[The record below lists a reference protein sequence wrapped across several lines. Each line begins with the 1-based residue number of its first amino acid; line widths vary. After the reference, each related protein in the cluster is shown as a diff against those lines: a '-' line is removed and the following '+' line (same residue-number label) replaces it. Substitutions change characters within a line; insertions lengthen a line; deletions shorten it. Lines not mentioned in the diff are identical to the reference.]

1 MRFINDGPDI
11 PDRLI
16 QAHEDGNVV
25 FFCGAGVSYPAG
37 LPLFG
42 QLVTLIYE
50 RIGETMTPAETQ
62 AFNNSQFDTT
72 IQLLE
77 RRVESKLVRDAIAVI
92 LTATN
97 PSRAAIATHRAL
109 LGLATDSQDRT
120 RLVTTNVDRLFLR
133 ADRKKRAYVAPHL
146 PIPKRSAWNGV
157 AYLHGLLPS
166 AGDDDP
172 FNRMILSS
180 GDFGLAYLIER
191 WASRFV
197 SELFRSFVVC
207 FVGYSVDD
215 PVLRYM
221 VDALW
226 ADRRVGEAEVP
237 VFAFASHSQGGELE
251 AKESWAAKGIVP
263 IQYVDT
269 NRHERLHK
277 TLQRWS
283 RVYAD
288 GLNGKQAIV
297 ARDARGVPSRIQG
310 DGQVGRVLWGLSDTT
325 GMSAKVFAELPAPIE
340 WLAELRQRDFEWGD
354 LPRFGVPAEPA
365 PKDPVKFS
373 FVARPSSPFA
383 GVYHKLI
390 YRDQARDTYPVLDG
404 PMFHLAAWIAENYL
418 DTAEV
423 VNWIA
428 QDGPALHPTFR
439 GFILRQLR
447 KGSLPAFLV
456 PFWQVVSSG
465 RTRGSVREWLPDWL
479 ALLKQYGATLSL
491 RTELRSL
498 LQPLAHFSPSRRALF
513 AIDRTATPQGPP
525 SRLPEIVHSEVVLRG
540 GDHPEIWI
548 REAAKLPVWAEL
560 QDSMIGEFGDL
571 LNEAFDLLYEL
582 GEITRDSDFS
592 YIGRPSIGTS
602 RQTPG
607 GPAWD
612 VLVDL
617 CRDSMTSVYKTDPA
631 KARSEIGRWRKRPY
645 PVFRRLVFLMAA
657 TTDVLSVRESV
668 QLLREDGGWWLWSA
682 ETKTEALRLIERL
695 AVRARGVDS
704 RAVGQLIVRGPPRS
718 RFRPDIEASYL
729 KRVLAGEVILRL
741 KTFKAAGARLAPV
754 AAQKL
759 QKLLRDYPMF
769 AENRQAAVRGVTW
782 VGGGSVNDFRQIAT
796 LTRERA
802 TLVSELRNRPS
813 GQFFYED
820 DWRDICEKDL
830 PLAIGALTDLAAGDV
845 WAAEVWS
852 DALHV
857 WAQDGNVAQAWGLV
871 TPLLQGMPREPFDKV
886 LHGVGYLLRSA
897 GKTVSFNDNQ
907 FFILLGRVVDAQSS
921 SAWEATDDVVGKAI
935 NDAVGQAI
943 QGAFDLWYRTKPSLG
958 AGLTPAPL
966 QDLFTRIAAAPPGA
980 LLSGLAMIA
989 SNLNSLF
996 LVDNDWSRAHLL
1008 PAFDWTAGEERAR
1021 AAWEGYLWNPRLARE
1036 LFAALKAGFIAT
1048 AAHYN
1053 QLTKHAEQYVGL
1065 LIWTALEY
1073 PDLLSIA
1080 ELRGALHLVPAK
1092 GLSSGVQVLAT
1103 ALEGAGDRASELWQS
1118 RVKPILI
1125 GAWPKSVNRK
1135 TAEQST
1141 WFGQLCAAAG
1151 AGYPD
1156 AVATILPLASET
1168 RNNVVAFQTILQK
1181 ELGKKCPAD
1190 TLKLLRR
1197 LVDTAETFVT
1207 DDLRR
1212 LLDELGIAQPKLKKL
1227 AAYKHLAD
1235 FAAAHT
1241 H

>member
-1 MRFINDGPDI
+1 MRLINDGPDI

-16 QAHEDGNVV
+16 QAHEDGDVV

-42 QLVTLIYE
+42 ELVKRIYQQ
-50 RIGETMTPAETQ
+50 IGETMTPAETQ

-92 LTATN
+92 LTVTGPRRTAV
-97 PSRAAIATHRAL
+97 ATHRAL
-109 LGLATDSQDRT
+109 LRLATDSLDRT

-146 PIPKRSAWNGV
+146 PIAKRSAWNGV
-157 AYLHGLLPS
+157 AYLHGLLPKV
-166 AGDDDP
+166 GDDDP
-172 FNRMILSS
+172 FNRLILSS
-180 GDFGLAYLIER
+180 GDFGLAYLVER

-197 SELFRSFVVC
+197 SELFRSFIVC

-237 VFAFASHSQGGELE
+237 VFAFASHTQGGELE

-283 RVYAD
+283 RVYAG

-297 ARDARGVPSRIQG
+297 ARDARSVPSRIQG

-340 WLAELRQRDFEWGD
+340 WLSELRQRDFEWGD
-354 LPRFGVPAEPA
+354 LIRFGVPHKPA
-365 PKDPVKFS
+365 PKEPVKFS
-373 FVARPSSPFA
+373 FVARPTLPLT
-383 GVYHKLI
+383 GVYQKLV
-390 YRDQARDTYPVLDG
+390 YRDQARDTYPALDG
-404 PMFHLAAWIAENYL
+404 PMFHLAVWIAENYL
-418 DTAEV
+418 DKAEV
-423 VNWIA
+423 LNWIA
-428 QDGPALHPTFR
+428 QEGPALHPTFR
-439 GFILRQLR
+439 SLILRKLR
-447 KGSLPAFLV
+447 EGGLPAFLI

-491 RTELRSL
+491 RTELRLL

-513 AIDRTATPQGPP
+513 TVDRASAHQGPP

-540 GDHPEIWI
+540 GDHADIWI
-548 REAAKLPVWAEL
+548 REAAKLPAWAEL
-560 QDSMIGEFGDL
+560 QDSMISEFGDL
-571 LNEAFDLLYEL
+571 LIEAFDLLYEL

-592 YIGRPSIGTS
+592 YVARPAIGTS
-602 RQTPG
+602 RQSPG
-607 GPAWD
+607 GPAWE

-617 CRDSMTSVYKTDPA
+617 SRDSMTSVYKTDPA
-631 KARSEIGRWRKRPY
+631 KARSEIGRWRKHPY
-645 PVFRRLVFLMAA
+645 PIFRRLVYYIAA
-657 TTDVLSVRESV
+657 TTDILTVRESV
-668 QLLREDGGWWLWSA
+668 QLLREDSGWWMFSA
-682 ETKTEALRLIERL
+682 ETKNEALRLIERL
-695 AVRARGVDS
+695 AIRARGVDS
-704 RAVGQLIVRGPPRS
+704 RAVGKLIVGGPPRS
-718 RFRPDIEASYL
+718 RFRPDIEPSYL
-729 KRVLAGEVILRL
+729 KRVLAGEIILRL
-741 KTFKAAGARLAPV
+741 NAFKAAGARLAPV

-769 AENRQAAVRGVTW
+769 AESRPAPVRGVAW
-782 VGGGSVNDFRQIAT
+782 VGGGSVNDFRQVAA
-796 LTRERA
+796 LTRDRA
-802 TLVSELRNRPS
+802 TLVSELKNRPS
-813 GQFFYED
+813 DQFFHED

-830 PLAIGALTDLAAGDV
+830 PLAIGVLSDLAAGDV
-845 WAAEVWS
+845 WATEVWS

-857 WAQDGNVAQAWGLV
+857 WAQDGNVAQAWVLV
-871 TPLLQGMPREPFDKV
+871 TPLLQRMPREPFGKI

-897 GKTVSFNDNQ
+897 GKTVSLTDSL
-907 FFILLGRVVDAQSS
+907 FFILLGRVVEAQSS
-921 SAWEATDDVVGKAI
+921 SVWEVTDDVVGKAI
-935 NDAVGQAI
+935 NDPVGHVI
-943 QGAFDLWYRTKPSLG
+943 EGAFDLWYRTKPSLG
-958 AGLTPAPL
+958 AGLTSVL
-966 QDLFTRIAAAPPGA
+966 LRDIFTRIADAPPSG
-980 LLSGLAMIA
+980 LLSGLVIIA

-996 LVDNDWSRAHLL
+996 LVDNGWTREHLL
-1008 PAFDWTAGEERAR
+1008 PVFDWKAGEDRAG

-1036 LFAALKAGFIAT
+1036 LFVALKPSFLST
-1048 AAHYN
+1048 AAHYD

-1073 PDLLSIA
+1073 PDLLGIA
-1080 ELRGALHLVPAK
+1080 ELRGALHFVPAK
-1092 GLSSGVQVLAT
+1092 GLASGVQVLAT
-1103 ALEGAGDRASELWQS
+1103 ALEGAGDRASELWQT

-1135 TAEQST
+1135 SPEQST

-1151 AGYPD
+1151 TGYPD
-1156 AVATILPLASET
+1156 AIATILPLASET
-1168 RNNVVAFQTILQK
+1168 RNNVIAFQTIMQK
-1181 ELGKKCPAD
+1181 NLAKEFPAD

-1207 DDLRR
+1207 EDLRK
-1212 LLDELGIAQPKLKKL
+1212 LLNDLGTAQPKLKKL
-1227 AAYKHLAD
+1227 AAYKRLAD

-1241 H
+1241 L